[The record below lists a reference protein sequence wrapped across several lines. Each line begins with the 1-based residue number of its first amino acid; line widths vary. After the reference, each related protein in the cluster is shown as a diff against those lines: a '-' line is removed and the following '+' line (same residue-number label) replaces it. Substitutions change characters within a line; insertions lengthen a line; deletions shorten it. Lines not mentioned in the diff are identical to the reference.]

1 MENSRRQDL
10 SKPANIAATRSF
22 TKSPR
27 PSFSMSEPLDSTTNP
42 SAFQQTVL
50 DSLFSDEPQ
59 IKKLLDSPFFISEK
73 LAAHKLV
80 LNDTNRNSDEKL
92 SARDSRSESVTLPQ
106 VNLKTVSENNGKDIQ
121 LEEHDDGES
130 KSLSDSIP
138 DHHLP
143 SEKDEQMDYLKT
155 ISRSPSPTQVESVTD
170 LSMSTDRID
179 KEIDKRIPHE
189 KGPSASL
196 DKLDSRKTAD
206 VGGASDSSDI
216 IVGEI
221 LSSETHPSPKTS
233 IKSEKVEKDEEKE
246 KDIDSPSSNE
256 THPSLK
262 AIIKSEKVEEDAKE
276 EKENETEKV
285 IEKEK
290 EKEKDIV
297 SPSSIETHPSPKAII
312 KSEKVEED
320 EDKEKE
326 KETEDE
332 DIVTSFT
339 NFPEKIPIQR
349 KVYQRSNSDHLYFN
363 QKENDRNEEKIAE
376 IPKEFNMDDAPYM
389 RGITGGQFD
398 FHEGEETSFPK
409 TNSAEKVGKGRGLN
423 NFFPVPKDSGMRTT
437 DENTRTPP
445 TASNQSS
452 TMNSPRSANTSASG
466 LVVDVDIC
474 DYEKKTRVEERR

>member
-155 ISRSPSPTQVESVTD
+155 TSRSPSPTQVESVTD

-246 KDIDSPSSNE
+246 KDIDSPSSN
-256 THPSLK
+256 
-262 AIIKSEKVEEDAKE
+262 
-276 EKENETEKV
+276 
-285 IEKEK
+285 
-290 EKEKDIV
+290 
-297 SPSSIETHPSPKAII
+297 ETHPSPKAII

-445 TASNQSS
+445 IASNQSS
-452 TMNSPRSANTSASG
+452 LMNSPRSVNTSASG

-474 DYEKKTRVEERR
+474 DYEKKTRAVERR